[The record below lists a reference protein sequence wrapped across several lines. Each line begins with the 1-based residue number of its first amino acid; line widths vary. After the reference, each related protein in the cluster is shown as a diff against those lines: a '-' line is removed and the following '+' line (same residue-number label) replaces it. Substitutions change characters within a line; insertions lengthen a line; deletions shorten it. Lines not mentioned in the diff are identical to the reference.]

1 MGCWLFRGEILI
13 FKESVERPALFCAD
27 YWGGRRVVKWIKN
40 TLSVFNPLKLVN
52 LGVFRGFRD
61 DFFD

>member
-1 MGCWLFRGEILI
+1 MI
-13 FKESVERPALFCAD
+13 FLESVERPALFLCGLFG
-27 YWGGRRVVKWIKN
+27 WRWVEKWIKN

-61 DFFD
+61 DFLD

>member
-13 FKESVERPALFCAD
+13 LKSRLKYPALFCAD
-27 YWGGRRVVKWIKN
+27 CWGGRRVVKWIKN
-40 TLSVFNPLKLVN
+40 TLSVFNPLTLVN